1 MEDQTAINLM
11 QQQVDLL
18 KAIEKNGSAQKLS
31 VNLAAAEFTQAKNE
45 WVQDV
50 FDKSKLGFRNGDFAD
65 PAGSM
70 KQITEHYEN
79 LGTMN
84 PYIFSK
90 NFAIDHYNSSQNKIA
105 IDTENLRKNPDD
117 LIKIIADMSTFNRG
131 DGYSYTGAFGQKLGK
146 ELGWGKKPIKLS
158 FQVLKAHF
166 LKFKGI
172 STTGLFLL

>member
-1 MEDQTAINLM
+1 MFLTNQ
-11 QQQVDLL
+11 
-18 KAIEKNGSAQKLS
+18 
-31 VNLAAAEFTQAKNE
+31 
-45 WVQDV
+45 
-50 FDKSKLGFRNGDFAD
+50 KLGFRNGDFAD

-90 NFAIDHYNSSQNKIA
+90 NFGAIDHYNSSQNKIA

-158 FQVLKAHF
+158 FQVLKSSFSEIQGYLNDWAISVVDSVSELKDSSESMKGFYDDITGTDF
-166 LKFKGI
+166 LC
-172 STTGLFLL
+172 